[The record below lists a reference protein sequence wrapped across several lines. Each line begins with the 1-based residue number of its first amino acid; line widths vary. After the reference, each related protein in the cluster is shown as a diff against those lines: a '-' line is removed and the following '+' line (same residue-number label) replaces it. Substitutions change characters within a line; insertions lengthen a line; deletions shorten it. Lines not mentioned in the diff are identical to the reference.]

1 MKYSET
7 HSFSF
12 RAYNYA
18 DPSSYSGPD
27 QKHHYNEQNENPYD
41 YVAPRQNSAP
51 RSRTSPNQNA
61 VYARPYASP
70 DRHSREGSY
79 DRGRSFM
86 NQIYMDTEQLQ
97 KLRARQEN
105 HPPPTSNHGNREV
118 TGARDSGY
126 PGPERPRWGG
136 YDSHIGVFC
145 DLFQITGSAFQG
157 SLACLPSPSG
167 CVYLSVCVI
176 ERHSSSSGPPPHPPS
191 LLFDLKF
198 FNAVR
203 EKLQNL
209 YDRYCF

>member
-1 MKYSET
+1 MSIPARYENNCFLESSIFKLKKGKKIFIHSTCKKENTAYEIFGT

-97 KLRARQEN
+97 KLRVRQEN
-105 HPPPTSNHGNREV
+105 HPPTSNHGNREV
-118 TGARDSGY
+118 MGARDSGY
-126 PGPERPRWGG
+126 PGPERPR
-136 YDSHIGVFC
+136 
-145 DLFQITGSAFQG
+145 
-157 SLACLPSPSG
+157 
-167 CVYLSVCVI
+167 
-176 ERHSSSSGPPPHPPS
+176 
-191 LLFDLKF
+191 
-198 FNAVR
+198 
-203 EKLQNL
+203 
-209 YDRYCF
+209 